1 VSQQRAGALA
11 TTLEERRTQHAGSRQ
26 LSISSAVD
34 FPGVGWSILAT
45 TGSDQRRTQH
55 VASTNMLEHS
65 PPLLR
70 SDGLSVMMLT
80 MVMSAVE
87 IGVVELVPAALA

>member
-1 VSQQRAGALA
+1 
-11 TTLEERRTQHAGSRQ
+11 
-26 LSISSAVD
+26 
-34 FPGVGWSILAT
+34 
-45 TGSDQRRTQH
+45 
-55 VASTNMLEHS
+55 MLEHS